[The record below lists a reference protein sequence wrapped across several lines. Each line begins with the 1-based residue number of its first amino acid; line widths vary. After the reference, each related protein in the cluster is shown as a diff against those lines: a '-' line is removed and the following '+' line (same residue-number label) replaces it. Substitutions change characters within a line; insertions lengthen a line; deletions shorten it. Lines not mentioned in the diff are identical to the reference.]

1 MARRVAK
8 MQQYL
13 NMMKQDSKPTMEEMD
28 SIIREIKAS
37 SPLSCLSSYDVETD
51 GTDPQKGALNAAI
64 ARSAA
69 NKH

>member
-1 MARRVAK
+1 
-8 MQQYL
+8 
-13 NMMKQDSKPTMEEMD
+13 MEEMD
-28 SIIREIKAS
+28 SIIREIKAG

-64 ARSAA
+64 ALSAA

>member
-1 MARRVAK
+1 M
-8 MQQYL
+8 
-13 NMMKQDSKPTMEEMD
+13 QDSKPTMEEMD
-28 SIIREIKAS
+28 SIIREIKAG

-64 ARSAA
+64 AHSAA